1 MSRLLLAHAA
11 RLCVQMGSRQAGLS
25 VGGSLGSARRWGPSQ
40 PGPGVCFGWRL
51 AAQIQAPLALLPSE
65 GKAVYHLSCGKDL
78 PKTQKVQIAIQ
89 NQFVLSKTTRVY

>member
-1 MSRLLLAHAA
+1 METVVLRSFWQGVFGVHADLKQ
-11 RLCVQMGSRQAGLS
+11 RTLGRSP
-25 VGGSLGSARRWGPSQ
+25 GSLGCKMLTTIIAVP
-40 PGPGVCFGWRL
+40 
-51 AAQIQAPLALLPSE
+51 ALLPSE